1 MGRRARFVETT
12 REPRRQPL
20 VETPRE
26 PVMVLVFHPAIGRAG
41 EVVTLGERVTEI
53 SRLSPSLLDA
63 EGRDVGPLDD
73 PYVSRKPIAVR
84 RLAGGEVEIENTGG
98 VEIAIGGVA
107 LEAGGS
113 RRVTDGEVRRGVD
126 VVLADRVVL
135 WLTNDHEAKGEAE
148 LGMFGRSAA
157 VHGLRAEVRDAARAR
172 GAVLVRGET
181 GAGKELVAQALHA
194 AGPRAG
200 RPFVAVNVAAIPP
213 AVAAAELFGHERGA
227 FTGAGERRAGY
238 FERAEG
244 GVLFLDEIGEL
255 PEAVQPM
262 LLRVLEQGEVQTVG
276 GRPRRVD
283 VAVVA
288 ATDADLETAAASGRF
303 RGPLYFRLA
312 SRVVKVPPLRE
323 RGVDVGL
330 LLARFLAEALPEEL
344 ADQTTEAR
352 LRTPASLFAA
362 LLRQPWPGNV
372 RQLRAAAQRL
382 AAAARAGRVAS
393 AGELELDLATPL
405 AASGEQAHATGRGGA
420 QAAAGGGVH
429 AASGRG
435 AHAAAEG
442 GAHAAAKGGAH
453 TAAGGEAGAATG
465 GGVHTTQPIDH
476 DRLMTALREH
486 RFQLNRTAEAL
497 GVSRTHLDALIARSP
512 QLRKAKDLGREEIAA
527 CAEAVG
533 GDLEAMATKLEVS
546 PRGLRLRMRQLGL

>member
-1 MGRRARFVETT
+1 MARRARFVETT
-12 REPRRQPL
+12 REARRQP
-20 VETPRE
+20 PAARPSE
-26 PVMVLVFHPAIGRAG
+26 PSLVLVYHPTIGRAG
-41 EVVTLGERVTEI
+41 EVIALGERVTEI
-53 SRLSPSLLDA
+53 ARLTPSLVDA
-63 EGRDVGPLDD
+63 EGGEAGPLDD
-73 PYVSRKPIAVR
+73 PYVSRRPIVVR
-84 RLAGGEVEIENTGG
+84 KLARGAVEIENAGG
-98 VEIAIGGVA
+98 VEISVGGVA
-107 LEAGGS
+107 LAAGSG
-113 RRVTDGEVRRGVD
+113 RKVTADEVRRGLD
-126 VVLADRVVL
+126 VALADRVVL
-135 WLTNDHEAKGEAE
+135 WLTSDHEPRGEGE

-157 VHGLRAEVRDAARAR
+157 MHALRAEVRDAAAA
-172 GAVLVRGET
+172 GGPVLVRGET

-194 AGPRAG
+194 AGPRSK

-262 LLRVLEQGEVQTVG
+262 LLRALELGEVQTVG

-288 ATDADLETAAASGRF
+288 ATDADLEAAAAAGRF

-330 LLARFLAEALPEEL
+330 LLARFLAEALPEGL

-352 LRTPASLFAA
+352 LRTPASLFAD
-362 LLRQPWPGNV
+362 LVRQPWPGNV

-393 AGELELDLATPL
+393 PSDLEPDLAPP
-405 AASGEQAHATGRGGA
+405 RP
-420 QAAAGGGVH
+420 AGGGVTSL
-429 AASGRG
+429 A
-435 AHAAAEG
+435 
-442 GAHAAAKGGAH
+442 
-453 TAAGGEAGAATG
+453 G
-465 GGVHTTQPIDH
+465 GGVNDARAVDH
-476 DRLMTALREH
+476 ERLLSALREH

-512 QLRKAKDLGREEIAA
+512 RLRKAKDLGRDEIVA
-527 CAEAVG
+527 CAEALG
-533 GDLEAMATKLEVS
+533 GDVDAMASRLEVS
-546 PRGLRLRMRQLGL
+546 PRGLRLRMRQLGLAPT